1 MKGIMSDHN
10 RPYESDEPWQPSHA
24 APGEPGSLGSPR
36 HGVPS
41 EQGSPSA
48 WANPSPQRGGE
59 QDQQLSQPWVR
70 PQSPDPQPAHAG
82 GSFPERAESAQPSR
96 ATSSARSGDL
106 APGLLDTP
114 LETDAAAGIDLTKVY
129 GDGETRVTA
138 LDSINV
144 RFTRG
149 TFTAIMG
156 PSGSG
161 KSTLMHCLAGL
172 DRITSGRVFLA
183 GQEISGLPDPKLT
196 TLRRDNVGFI
206 FQSFNLLPMLTAEE
220 NILLP
225 LDLAGRKPDKALWDQ
240 LITGL
245 GIADRLKHRPSELSG
260 GQQQRVACARAMIT
274 KPHVVFA
281 DEPTGALDSKSGT
294 NLLSYLRHCVDDLG
308 QTIIMVT
315 HDAKAASYADRALML
330 LDGRIVDDIP
340 SPTAEA
346 VSEAMAGL
354 EG

>member
-1 MKGIMSDHN
+1 MSDHD
-10 RPYESDEPWQPSHA
+10 RPYESDEPQHSLDHA
-24 APGEPGSLGSPR
+24 ISSEPGSFEPPRYGTSSEWSGDSLRPIGEQDRELGQPWGLQAPAPQPP
-36 HGVPS
+36 HTAKPF
-41 EQGSPSA
+41 PA
-48 WANPSPQRGGE
+48 HPFNTATPAQRGG
-59 QDQQLSQPWVR
+59 
-70 PQSPDPQPAHAG
+70 
-82 GSFPERAESAQPSR
+82 
-96 ATSSARSGDL
+96 L
-106 APGLLDTP
+106 APGLLNTP
-114 LETDAAAGIDLTKVY
+114 IETDAAAGMQLTKIF
-129 GDGETRVTA
+129 GEGETRVTA
-138 LDSINV
+138 LNSISV

-172 DRITSGRVFLA
+172 DRITSGQVFLA
-183 GQEISGLPDPKLT
+183 GMEISNLPDAKLT

-225 LDLAGRKPDKALWDQ
+225 LDLAGRKPDRALWDQ

-245 GIADRLKHRPSELSG
+245 GISDRLKHRPSELSG

-281 DEPTGALDSKSGT
+281 DEPTGALDSKSGA
-294 NLLSYLRHCVDDLG
+294 NLLGYLRHCVDDLG

-315 HDAKAASYADRALML
+315 HDAKAASYADRTLML
-330 LDGRIVDDIP
+330 LDGRIVDDIA
-340 SPTAEA
+340 SPTAES

>member
-1 MKGIMSDHN
+1 MKGIMSDHD
-10 RPYESDEPWQPSHA
+10 RPYESDEPQHSLDHAIPS
-24 APGEPGSLGSPR
+24 EPGSFEPPRYGTSSEWSGDSLRPIGEQDRELGQPWGLQAPAPQPP
-36 HGVPS
+36 HTAKPF
-41 EQGSPSA
+41 PA
-48 WANPSPQRGGE
+48 HPFNTATPAQRGG
-59 QDQQLSQPWVR
+59 
-70 PQSPDPQPAHAG
+70 
-82 GSFPERAESAQPSR
+82 
-96 ATSSARSGDL
+96 L
-106 APGLLDTP
+106 APGLLNTP
-114 LETDAAAGIDLTKVY
+114 IETDAAAGMQLTKIF
-129 GDGETRVTA
+129 GEGETRVTA
-138 LDSINV
+138 LNSISV

-172 DRITSGRVFLA
+172 DRITSGQVFLA
-183 GQEISGLPDPKLT
+183 GMVISNLPDAKLT

-225 LDLAGRKPDKALWDQ
+225 LDLAGRKPDRALWDQ

-245 GIADRLKHRPSELSG
+245 GISDRLKHRPSELSG

-281 DEPTGALDSKSGT
+281 DEPTGALDSKSGA
-294 NLLSYLRHCVDDLG
+294 NLLGYLRHCVDDLG

-330 LDGRIVDDIP
+330 LDGRIVDDIA
-340 SPTAEA
+340 SPTAES

>member
-1 MKGIMSDHN
+1 MSDHD
-10 RPYESDEPWQPSHA
+10 RPYESDKPQHSLDHAIPS
-24 APGEPGSLGSPR
+24 EPGSFEPPRYGTSSEWSGDSLRPIGEQDRELGQPWGLQAPAPQPP
-36 HGVPS
+36 HTAKPF
-41 EQGSPSA
+41 PA
-48 WANPSPQRGGE
+48 HPFNTATPAQRGG
-59 QDQQLSQPWVR
+59 
-70 PQSPDPQPAHAG
+70 
-82 GSFPERAESAQPSR
+82 
-96 ATSSARSGDL
+96 L
-106 APGLLDTP
+106 APGLLNTP
-114 LETDAAAGIDLTKVY
+114 IETDAAAGMQLTKIF
-129 GDGETRVTA
+129 GEGETRVTA
-138 LDSINV
+138 LNSISV

-172 DRITSGRVFLA
+172 DRITSGQVFLA
-183 GQEISGLPDPKLT
+183 GMEISNLPDAKLT

-225 LDLAGRKPDKALWDQ
+225 LDLAGRKPDRALWDQ

-245 GIADRLKHRPSELSG
+245 GISDRLKHRPSELSG

-281 DEPTGALDSKSGT
+281 DEPTGALDSKSGA
-294 NLLSYLRHCVDDLG
+294 NLLGYLRHCVDDLG

-330 LDGRIVDDIP
+330 LDGRIVDDIA
-340 SPTAEA
+340 SPTAES